1 MAMAKKIS
9 VEDLISL
16 AEAARL
22 RGVSRQAIDDLV
34 KRGKIQTVEI
44 AGRRL
49 VNKQDVEGYEQEIG
63 GRPRKSEADEVK
75 SSTGVAVTTKSKA
88 KAK

>member
-1 MAMAKKIS
+1 MAKKIS

-49 VNKQDVEGYEQEIG
+49 VNRQDVEGYEQEIG
-63 GRPRKSEADEVK
+63 GRPRKSQVVEGNL
-75 SSTGVAVTTKSKA
+75 SPVANITTKSKA